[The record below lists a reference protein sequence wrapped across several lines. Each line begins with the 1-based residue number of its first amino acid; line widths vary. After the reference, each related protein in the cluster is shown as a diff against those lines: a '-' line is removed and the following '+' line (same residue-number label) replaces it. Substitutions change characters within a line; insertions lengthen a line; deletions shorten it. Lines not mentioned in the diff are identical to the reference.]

1 MYRMIL
7 VPLDGSRLG
16 ERAIPLALRI
26 AHHTGASVEFAHVHE
41 RVVYGGGAPAAERR
55 FDAEIKRSM
64 REELETL
71 RDRMAARAG
80 LPVTASFLEGDIVP
94 ALQAH
99 VEARGIDLVVMTTH
113 GRGGLNRA
121 WLGSVADALVRRLR
135 VPVILA
141 RSRAVGRGG
150 VDAPPFHRVLVPL
163 DGSPLAE
170 EVLERAV
177 NLGSPNHTEYLLVRV
192 VAPIATVPLPYP
204 GGPGADAPLDRSEL
218 EWQERGARDNL
229 TAVAERVRRPGVP
242 VNERVVVHAQP
253 ARAILDVAREVDADL
268 IALSTHGHGALKRA
282 LIGSVADKV
291 IRGAAVP
298 TLVYRPASVDTGDG
312 EIDVPGAADATVL
325 ERVPVSGASREQARQ
340 PEHAGRTDDTLK

>member
-64 REELETL
+64 REELEKL

-80 LPVTASFLEGDIVP
+80 LPVTGSFLEGDIVP

-113 GRGGLNRA
+113 GRGGLSRA

-141 RSRAVGRGG
+141 RTRAVGRGG
-150 VDAPPFHRVLVPL
+150 VDAPPFRRVLVPL

-177 NLGSPNHTEYLLVRV
+177 NLGSPNQTEYLLLRV
-192 VAPIATVPLPYP
+192 VTPVPVVPLAYP
-204 GGPGADAPLDRSEL
+204 DVTGGGAAVHEREL
-218 EWQERGARDNL
+218 ASQEQEAHRYLA
-229 TAVAERVRRPGVP
+229 TAAERVRRPGVP
-242 VNERVVVHAQP
+242 VNVRVEVHAQP

-268 IALSTHGHGALKRA
+268 IALSTHGHGALKRV

-298 TLVYRPASVDTGDG
+298 TLVYRPASVDAGDG
-312 EIDVPGAADATVL
+312 EIDVPGAADATVV
-325 ERVPVSGASREQARQ
+325 ERAPVSVGRDARAAS
-340 PEHAGRTDDTLK
+340 